1 MLQEGELVTKLILIT
16 DAFLQSNKKGELA
29 HRNDRDV
36 GTPETIGFAIP
47 SSRKCKIQRKRR
59 RKSKNDNPGQASCW
73 CCFSSRCSK
82 SS

>member
-1 MLQEGELVTKLILIT
+1 MLQEGELVTILILIT

-59 RKSKNDNPGQASCW
+59 RKSKNDYP
-73 CCFSSRCSK
+73 R
-82 SS
+82 